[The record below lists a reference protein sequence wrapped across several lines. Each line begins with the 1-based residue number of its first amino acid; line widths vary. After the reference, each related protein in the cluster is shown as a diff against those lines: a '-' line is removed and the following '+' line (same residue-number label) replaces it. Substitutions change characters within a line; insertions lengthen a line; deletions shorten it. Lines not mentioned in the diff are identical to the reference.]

1 MKIWLLTTTIGGVL
15 LLATAQSASAGCN
28 GYGNYGGYG
37 GYGGYGY
44 GYSGFARPVTAYGGH
59 IHHNV
64 NPWVNPGNGHY
75 HWHDTSHLHYQPG
88 GFVPHGNHYHYVPG
102 RTYLHRTG
110 HYDLHH

>member
-28 GYGNYGGYG
+28 GYGNYR